1 MCLCRKSLQAES
13 QAQRLQEVGYVVD
26 DDLDPTGF
34 ASPRP
39 TSHTAYQAISRSYRL
54 VTEVTDVGRV
64 GARHDRTNDYRWLLL
79 TQWLGRHEA

>member
-1 MCLCRKSLQAES
+1 MTWILQA
-13 QAQRLQEVGYVVD
+13 LVVQGPQVIP
-26 DDLDPTGF
+26 PTKQSLE
-34 ASPRP
+34 A
-39 TSHTAYQAISRSYRL
+39 TENNRL